1 MSAHQE
7 STKDWRDT
15 VPVSPSSVARGGMI
29 FVFGFLGLF
38 LLWAT
43 LFPLSSAV
51 VGFGELVSVGEN
63 KLVQHQSG
71 GVVRTI
77 RVADGARVE
86 QGDVLLELDDA
97 DDRASLTRLEARRGT
112 LEAKRARLTGQAVLG
127 LRGTQNSPALAD
139 LEVQQQRQGQAM
151 QRGRRAAEDAARA
164 QIASLQEDREGYLA
178 QAGIGQALLD
188 SARAELARLRP
199 LARDGYVARN
209 RLAELERIALER
221 ENVLSEIDARIASTS
236 EKITE
241 AEARL
246 KMKLAEDRQEDSTE
260 LTAVLG
266 ELAEISDQIEAARG
280 SLTSRQLRAPVSG
293 TVTGLAAHTP
303 GGVIAPG
310 AVVAQIVP
318 EGSSLEAQ
326 FDLPP
331 ANANSVHAGNKARV
345 VVTAF
350 NRRTVAPIAGEI
362 SYVAAD
368 TVMDETSGIASY
380 PVRISLGADVPD
392 GLRAGMTVEVYAL
405 GESRTFMGYA
415 LQPIFESF
423 GRAFNEI

>member
-1 MSAHQE
+1 MSARQTIP
-7 STKDWRDT
+7 SDWRDS
-15 VPVSPSSVARGGMI
+15 VPVSPSSVARGGMV

-43 LFPLSSAV
+43 LFPLSAAV
-51 VGFGELVSVGEN
+51 VGFGELVSAGEN
-63 KLVQHQSG
+63 KLVQHKSG
-71 GVVRTI
+71 GVVRSI

-86 QGDVLLELDDA
+86 QGEVLLELDDA
-97 DDRASLTRLEARRGT
+97 DDRASLTRLEARRAM
-112 LEAKRARLTGQAVLG
+112 LEAKRARLTGETVFG
-127 LRGTQNSPALAD
+127 LRGSQDSPAVAD
-139 LEVQQQRQGQAM
+139 LRTQQQKQGLAM
-151 QRGRRAAEDAARA
+151 RNGRRAAEDAARA
-164 QIASLQEDREGYLA
+164 QIASLRQDREGTLA
-178 QAGIGQALLD
+178 QIGIGQELLD
-188 SARAELARLRP
+188 SAQDELARLRP

-209 RLAELERIALER
+209 RLTELERVALER
-221 ENVLSEIDARIASTS
+221 ENILSELDARIASTS
-236 EKITE
+236 EKIIE
-241 AEARL
+241 AEAKL
-246 KMKLAEDRQEDSTE
+246 KMTLAEDRQEDSTE

-266 ELAEISDQIEAARG
+266 ELAEISDQIEAARV
-280 SLTSRQLRAPVSG
+280 SLASTQLRAPVSG

-310 AVVAQIVP
+310 AVVAEIVP
-318 EGSSLEAQ
+318 EGSRLEAQ

-331 ANANSVHAGNKARV
+331 ANANSVHPGNTARV

-350 NRRTVAPIAGEI
+350 NRRTVAPIEGEV
-362 SYVAAD
+362 SYIAAD
-368 TVMDETSGIASY
+368 TVTDEASGVASY
-380 PVRISLGADVPD
+380 PVRVSLGANVPD